1 MDEILE
7 LSGFLEQAK
16 AANNNDDV
24 RELEVLLEDAKQ
36 RYYAE
41 ERERRD
47 PAREVSGGEAMLI
60 GAGEAFDKMGRG
72 AKALY
77 ARATGNDERLAEL
90 KAENQANDD
99 ALESLRAAKSG
110 WMTAGGIL
118 PYLATAPLSP
128 GTSAKQI
135 MSTAG
140 ANAIPALLEYRE
152 DGADQF
158 KNAGIDALL
167 TALIPGGVQAAKAFR
182 GGADDLAAKADELG
196 YKLTSGEIFDSKT
209 LRQIEA
215 SLESSPL
222 MGGPL
227 RWLKESR
234 QGVVNK
240 VAANAVG
247 EESLGRSGV
256 DAAHTRLGQMFDD
269 ILANKESL
277 TVDDLLIDALGDI
290 ESVTRRDVM
299 GGGSTS
305 KIIDNIIDAVAD
317 GTISGE
323 QLQTMRTS
331 LGAAASKAARDDSS
345 TQAYTEALTEMVG
358 AIDDLIGRNL
368 SPEEMAK
375 WAASR
380 KQYRALKQLENANAI
395 NEVGD
400 VSGRKLGNYLQRTDK
415 PGYLRGNTEAGASD
429 LYEVARLSRAFSP
442 LADSGTATRSWLG
455 NLADQPFS
463 AIPQLG
469 VGLPMAELLAN
480 PTGLPTRFT
489 STLIREL
496 LEEDTR

>member
-7 LSGFLEQAK
+7 LAGFLEKAK
-16 AANNNDDV
+16 DANNAVDV
-24 RELEVLLEDAKQ
+24 RQLEAMLEDAKQ
-36 RYYAE
+36 KYYAE
-41 ERERRD
+41 EKERRD
-47 PAREVSGGEAMLI
+47 PAREVGGVDAMLI

-77 ARATGNDERLAEL
+77 ARATGNDERLEEL

-99 ALESLRAAKSG
+99 ALESLRNVKGG

-128 GTSAKQI
+128 GTSARQI
-135 MSTAG
+135 MSTA
-140 ANAIPALLEYRE
+140 AVNAIPALLEYRE

-167 TALIPGGVQAAKAFR
+167 TALIPGGVQTVKAFR
-182 GGADDLAAKADELG
+182 GVDDLPAKADELG
-196 YKLTSGEIFDSKT
+196 YRLTPGEIFDSKT
-209 LRQIEA
+209 LRQVEA
-215 SLESSPL
+215 SLESNPL

-227 RWLKESR
+227 RDIKKSR

-240 VAANAVG
+240 VAAKAVG

-269 ILANKESL
+269 VLANKESL
-277 TVDDLLIDALGDI
+277 SIDDLLIDALGNI

-299 GGGSTS
+299 GGGDTS
-305 KIIDNIIDAVAD
+305 KIIDNIVDAVAE

-429 LYEVARLSRAFSP
+429 LYEVARLSRAYAP
-442 LADSGTATRSWLG
+442 LADSGTATRQWLQEVSKSP
-455 NLADQPFS
+455 LS
-463 AIPQLG
+463 AALQLG
-469 VGLPMAELLAN
+469 VGRPLSEFLVN

-489 STLIREL
+489 STMIREL
-496 LEEDTR
+496 LEEDNR

>member
-7 LSGFLEQAK
+7 LAGFLENAK
-16 AANNNDDV
+16 AANNAVDV
-24 RELEVLLEDAKQ
+24 GQLERMLEDAKQ
-36 RYYAE
+36 KYYAE
-41 ERERRD
+41 EKERLD
-47 PAREVSGGEAMLI
+47 PAREVGGFDAMLI

-77 ARATGNDERLAEL
+77 ARARGDDERLEEL

-99 ALESLRAAKSG
+99 ALESLRSAKGG

-135 MSTAG
+135 MSTA
-140 ANAIPALLEYRE
+140 AVNAIPALLEYRE

-167 TALIPGGVQAAKAFR
+167 TALIPGGVQTVKAFR
-182 GGADDLAAKADELG
+182 GVDGLPAKADELG
-196 YKLTSGEIFDSKT
+196 YRLTPGEIFDSKT
-209 LRQIEA
+209 LRQVEA
-215 SLESSPL
+215 SLESNPL

-227 RWLKESR
+227 RDIKKSR

-256 DAAHTRLGQMFDD
+256 DAAHTRLGQIFDD
-269 ILANKESL
+269 VLANKESL
-277 TVDDLLIDALGDI
+277 SIDVAEGTV
-290 ESVTRRDVM
+290 
-299 GGGSTS
+299 
-305 KIIDNIIDAVAD
+305 
-317 GTISGE
+317 SGE

-345 TQAYTEALTEMVG
+345 TQAYTEALTEMVS

-429 LYEVARLSRAFSP
+429 LYEVARLSRAYAP
-442 LADSGTATRSWLG
+442 LADSGTATRQWLQEVSKSP
-455 NLADQPFS
+455 LS
-463 AIPQLG
+463 AALQLG
-469 VGLPMAELLAN
+469 VGRPLSELLVN

-489 STLIREL
+489 STMIREL
-496 LEEDTR
+496 LEEDNR

>member
-7 LSGFLEQAK
+7 LAGFLEKAK
-16 AANNNDDV
+16 DANNAVDV
-24 RELEVLLEDAKQ
+24 RQLEAMLEDAKQ
-36 RYYAE
+36 KYYAE
-41 ERERRD
+41 EKERRD
-47 PAREVSGGEAMLI
+47 PAREVGGVDAMLI

-77 ARATGNDERLAEL
+77 ARATGNDERLEEL

-99 ALESLRAAKSG
+99 ALESLRNAKGG

-128 GTSAKQI
+128 GTSARQI
-135 MSTAG
+135 MSTA
-140 ANAIPALLEYRE
+140 AVNAIPALLEYRE

-167 TALIPGGVQAAKAFR
+167 TALIPGGVQTVKAFR
-182 GGADDLAAKADELG
+182 GVDDLTAKADELG
-196 YKLTSGEIFDSKT
+196 YRLTPGEIFDSKT
-209 LRQIEA
+209 LRQLEA

-227 RWLKESR
+227 RAVKESR
-234 QGVVNK
+234 QDVVNK

-247 EESLGRSGV
+247 EESLGRAGV

-269 ILANKESL
+269 VLANKESL
-277 TVDDLLIDALGDI
+277 SIDDLLIDALADI

-299 GGGSTS
+299 GGGDTS
-305 KIIDNIIDAVAD
+305 KIIDNILDAVAE
-317 GTISGE
+317 GTVSGE

-429 LYEVARLSRAFSP
+429 LYEVARLSRAYAP
-442 LADSGTATRSWLG
+442 LADSGTATRQWLQEVSKSP
-455 NLADQPFS
+455 LS
-463 AIPQLG
+463 AALQLG
-469 VGLPMAELLAN
+469 VGRPLSEFLVN

-489 STLIREL
+489 STMIREL
-496 LEEDTR
+496 LEEDNR

>member
-7 LSGFLEQAK
+7 LSGFLEKAK
-16 AANNNDDV
+16 AANNATDV
-24 RELEVLLEDAKQ
+24 RQIEAMLEDAKQ
-36 RYYAE
+36 KYYAS

-47 PAREVSGGEAMLI
+47 PARQVGGGEAMLI

-77 ARATGNDERLAEL
+77 ARATGNDERLEEL
-90 KAENQANDD
+90 RAENQANDD
-99 ALESLRAAKSG
+99 ALESLRNSKGG

-135 MSTAG
+135 ASTA
-140 ANAIPALLEYRE
+140 AVNAIPALLEYRE

-167 TALIPGGVQAAKAFR
+167 TALIPGGVQAAKFFR
-182 GGADDLAAKADELG
+182 GVDDLTAKADELG
-196 YKLTSGEIFDSKT
+196 YRLTPGEILDSKT
-209 LRQIEA
+209 LRQVEA
-215 SLESSPL
+215 SLESNPI
-222 MGGPL
+222 MGGPI
-227 RWLKESR
+227 RAVKESR
-234 QGVVNK
+234 QDVVNK
-240 VAANAVG
+240 VAADAVG
-247 EESLGRSGV
+247 EESLGRAGV

-269 ILANKESL
+269 VLANKESL
-277 TVDDLLIDALGDI
+277 NVDDLLIDALANI

-299 GGGSTS
+299 GGGNTS
-305 KIIDNIIDAVAD
+305 KIIDNILDAVAD

-345 TQAYTEALTEMVG
+345 TQAYVDALTEMVG
-358 AIDDLIGRNL
+358 AIDDLVGRNL

-400 VSGRKLGNYLQRTDK
+400 VSGRKLGSYLQRTDK
-415 PGYLRGNTEAGASD
+415 PGYLRGNTAAGASD
-429 LYEVARLSRAFSP
+429 LYEVARLSRAFAP
-442 LADSGTATRSWLG
+442 LADSGTATRQWSQEFLG
-455 NLADQPFS
+455 NPLGAALQF
-463 AIPQLG
+463 G
-469 VGLPMAELLAN
+469 VGLPVSELLVN

-489 STLIREL
+489 STMIREL
-496 LEEDTR
+496 LEEDNR

>member
-7 LSGFLEQAK
+7 LAGFLEKAK
-16 AANNNDDV
+16 AANNAVDV
-24 RELEVLLEDAKQ
+24 RQLEAMLEDAKQ
-36 RYYAE
+36 KYYAE
-41 ERERRD
+41 EKERRD
-47 PAREVSGGEAMLI
+47 PAREVGGFDAMLI

-77 ARATGNDERLAEL
+77 ARAGGDDERLEEL

-99 ALESLRAAKSG
+99 ALESLRSAKGG

-128 GTSAKQI
+128 GTSARQI
-135 MSTAG
+135 MSTA
-140 ANAIPALLEYRE
+140 AVNAIPALLEYRE

-167 TALIPGGVQAAKAFR
+167 TALIPGGVQAVKAFR
-182 GGADDLAAKADELG
+182 GVDGLPAKADELG
-196 YKLTSGEIFDSKT
+196 YRLTPGEILDSKT
-209 LRQIEA
+209 LRQVEA
-215 SLESSPL
+215 SLESNPL

-227 RWLKESR
+227 RDIKESR

-256 DAAHTRLGQMFDD
+256 DAAHTRLGQIFDD
-269 ILANKESL
+269 VLANKESL
-277 TVDDLLIDALGDI
+277 SIDDPLIDALANI

-299 GGGSTS
+299 GGGDTS
-305 KIIDNIIDAVAD
+305 KIIDNILDAVAE

-345 TQAYTEALTEMVG
+345 TQAYTEALTEMVS

-429 LYEVARLSRAFSP
+429 LYEVARLSRAYAP
-442 LADSGTATRSWLG
+442 LADSGTATRQWLQEVSKSP
-455 NLADQPFS
+455 LS
-463 AIPQLG
+463 AALQVG
-469 VGLPMAELLAN
+469 VGRPLSELLVN

-489 STLIREL
+489 STMIREL
-496 LEEDTR
+496 LEEDNR

>member
-7 LSGFLEQAK
+7 LSGFLEKAK
-16 AANNNDDV
+16 AANNATDV
-24 RELEVLLEDAKQ
+24 RQLEAMLEDAKQ
-36 RYYAE
+36 KYYAE
-41 ERERRD
+41 EKERRD
-47 PAREVSGGEAMLI
+47 PAREVGGGEAMLI

-77 ARATGNDERLAEL
+77 ARATGNDERLEEL

-99 ALESLRAAKSG
+99 ALESLRNAKGG

-135 MSTAG
+135 MSTA
-140 ANAIPALLEYRE
+140 AVNAIPALLEYRE

-167 TALIPGGVQAAKAFR
+167 TALIPGGVQTVKAFR
-182 GGADDLAAKADELG
+182 GVDGLAAKADELG
-196 YKLTSGEIFDSKT
+196 YRLTPGEIFDSKT
-209 LRQIEA
+209 LRQLEA

-227 RWLKESR
+227 RAIKESR

-247 EESLGRSGV
+247 EESLKRAGV

-269 ILANKESL
+269 VLANKQSISI
-277 TVDDLLIDALGDI
+277 DDLLIDALGDI
-290 ESVTRRDVM
+290 EAVTRRDVM
-299 GGGSTS
+299 GGGNTS
-305 KIIDNIIDAVAD
+305 KTIDNIIDLVAD

-375 WAASR
+375 WATSR

-429 LYEVARLSRAFSP
+429 LYEVARLSRAFAP
-442 LADSGTATRSWLG
+442 LADSGTATRLSIENALKTP
-455 NLADQPFS
+455 LTLPL
-463 AIPQLG
+463 QLG
-469 VGLPMAELLAN
+469 VGLPMAELFAN
-480 PTGLPTRFT
+480 PTGLPTRFM
-489 STLIREL
+489 STMIREL
-496 LEEDTR
+496 IEEDDR